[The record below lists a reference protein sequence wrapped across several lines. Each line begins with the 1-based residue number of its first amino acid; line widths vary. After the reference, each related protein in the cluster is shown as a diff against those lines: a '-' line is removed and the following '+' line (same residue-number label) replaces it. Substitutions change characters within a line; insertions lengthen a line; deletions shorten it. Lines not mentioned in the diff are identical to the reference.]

1 MKREEVLLLFPDATE
16 EQIKSLMD
24 LNGKD
29 INSTKSKYTTDQAE
43 LIRLKTIEGELE
55 TLRGSTM
62 TSEQKYQKAL
72 DDMKVQAQKS
82 AFDLNKM
89 KAENILVSGGIKTD
103 EIGDLLDGIVSE
115 DFERTSKLANG
126 VVTLLKSKIEA
137 TEKALKTQL
146 LNNTP
151 TPNGGTGDKSFDYNK
166 KIEEAQA
173 SGNIS
178 EATYLIRLQAQS
190 QPQ

>member
-151 TPNGGTGDKSFDYNK
+151 TPNGGTGDKPIDYNK